1 LRAVAERRKSNNVHS
16 VTRDLLH
23 QDDIK
28 AAVRQAYTEIPA
40 GGGDAVTR
48 RSYSAEDLA
57 GMPRGAIDWALG
69 VGNPIP
75 HAELRP
81 GETVLDVGSG
91 GGIDTILAARRVR
104 PDGLVIGLD
113 MLDEMCE
120 RGRAHARQAGLARWI
135 EFRRGEM
142 ESIPLEDASVDV
154 VISNGVINL
163 SPRKS
168 RTLAEIYRV
177 LRPGG
182 RICVVDL
189 IVDQDLPPAVL
200 GSSAA
205 WAGCVSGAL
214 SERVFVRKLQR
225 LGFEGIAV
233 DNRVPFGLDE
243 AALYPLFTP
252 ELVDQLRELLP
263 EERHAHVATSVVVRA
278 RRPAADEVNARP
290 AR

>member
-1 LRAVAERRKSNNVHS
+1 LRAVAAREKSNNVHR

-23 QDDIK
+23 QDEIK
-28 AAVRQAYTEIPA
+28 SAVRQAYTEIPT
-40 GGGDAVTR
+40 GGGEAVTR
-48 RSYSAEDLA
+48 RSYPAEDLD
-57 GMPRGAIDWALG
+57 GMPSGAIEWALG
-69 VGNPIP
+69 VGNPIL

-120 RGRAHARQAGLARWI
+120 RARAHAREAGVDRWTD
-135 EFRRGEM
+135 FRQGEM
-142 ESIPLEDASVDV
+142 ESIPLEDRSVDV

-182 RICVVDL
+182 RMCVVDL

-214 SERVFVRKLQR
+214 SERVFERKLQR
-225 LGFEGIAV
+225 LGFEDITV
-233 DNRVPFGLDE
+233 DTRVPFGLDA

-252 ELVDQLRELLP
+252 DLIAALRQLLP

-278 RRPAADEVNARP
+278 RRPVHGEENPRRVR
-290 AR
+290 

>member
-1 LRAVAERRKSNNVHS
+1 MALRAKSNSVDT

-23 QDDIK
+23 QDEIK
-28 AAVRQAYTEIPA
+28 AAVRQAYTEIPT
-40 GGGDAVTR
+40 GGGEAVTR
-48 RSYSAEDLA
+48 RSYSDEELA
-57 GMPRGAIDWALG
+57 SLPKGAIDWALG

-81 GETVLDVGSG
+81 GEIVLDVGSG
-91 GGIDTILAARRVR
+91 GGLDTIMAARRVR

-120 RGRAHARQAGLARWI
+120 RGRAHAREAGVERWT
-135 EFRRGEM
+135 EFRRGEV
-142 ESIPLEDASVDV
+142 ESIPLEDASSDV

-168 RTLAEIYRV
+168 RALAEIYRV

-182 RICVVDL
+182 RMCVVDL

-225 LGFEGIAV
+225 LGFEDITV
-233 DNRVPFGLDE
+233 DNRVPFGLDA

-252 ELVDQLRELLP
+252 DLIEQLRHLLP
-263 EERHAHVATSVVVRA
+263 QERHAHVATSVLVRA
-278 RRPAADEVNARP
+278 YRPAADEGNPRVPR
-290 AR
+290 